1 MCLYAKDIKVAD
13 TDIPCYK
20 LVQRANFLNRD
31 ERRKMALKYGVES
44 RQTIYVTPY
53 IFMPIKTGL
62 HCAFDFRSTYIGEDG
77 QPLFAPHVKIEENA
91 YHSFSKLPAAIHT
104 IKHLKECGVYGLTIF
119 KAVIPKGSMYAAGES
134 SVIGWTLEVY
144 GTSEYASEKLKIL
157 DEMVDIDE

>member
-20 LVQRANFLNRD
+20 LVQRAIFLNAE
-31 ERRKMALKYGVES
+31 ERREMALKYGVES
-44 RQTIYVTPY
+44 QQTIYVTPY
-53 IFMPIKTGL
+53 MFMPINPGL
-62 HCAFDFRSTYIGEDG
+62 HCAFNFRSTYIDKDG
-77 QPLFAPHVKIEENA
+77 KPFLAPHVKIEGNA

-104 IKHLKECGVYGLTIF
+104 IKQVKECGIFGLAIF

-134 SVIGWTLEVY
+134 SCIGWTLEAY